1 MAAYLPQPAHVS
13 RLLWAAT
20 LILANALPVPAASP
34 PKDSPA
40 TGHVL
45 LVAFGGVRGD
55 VLPRIKTPTLDS
67 LRKVGAYSDRCM
79 SVLPSRSG
87 PTWTSL
93 LTGQGPGSHGVQE
106 NDFKGWKPARAPALP
121 SLLRQ
126 SGYSGGFFA
135 ITHSQPMGRLLFDA
149 DDWLQRENDEDVE
162 GEALRLLEFEN
173 PGVLFVQ
180 FDAAE
185 TTGARFG
192 YEAWSPLYR
201 AAFADFDRR
210 LGHLCATLRSR
221 PGFSQ
226 ENWLLVVTANH
237 GGHGRKTG
245 EDRDSDRRVFLLL
258 AGGRVPAGSDLGDT
272 FQVDIVPTLLAHL
285 SVSAPDSLKLTGS
298 VRGVISSA
306 PVMDGGAS
314 QLGKA
319 AIAAPEGR
327 PSMRYSR
334 GATLRMAR

>member
-1 MAAYLPQPAHVS
+1 MAANLSQPRPISNTFKV
-13 RLLWAAT
+13 AA
-20 LILANALPVPAASP
+20 LILAGAMGLSAAPAPKPTALS
-34 PKDSPA
+34 
-40 TGHVL
+40 GHVL
-45 LVAFGGVRGD
+45 LVAFGGLRGD

-67 LRKVGAYSDRCM
+67 LRKVGAFSDRCM

-106 NDFKGWKPARAPALP
+106 NDFKGWKPTRAPALP
-121 SLLRQ
+121 SLLRL

-149 DDWLQRENDEDVE
+149 HDWLQRENDEDVE

-185 TTGARFG
+185 STGARFG

-221 PGFSQ
+221 PAFNQ

-258 AGGRVPAGSDLGDT
+258 ASNRIPAGSDLGDT

-285 SVSAPDSLKLTGS
+285 SLTAPDTLKLTGS
-298 VRGVISSA
+298 VRGVLSSA
-306 PVMDGGAS
+306 PVMDGDVS
-314 QLGKA
+314 KLGKA
-319 AIAAPEGR
+319 AIASPEGR

-334 GATLRMAR
+334 GASLRMAR